1 MSKHILIGIA
11 GGTGSG
17 KSLVAKT
24 LIDKLGDDHVAMI
37 QQDAYYNHLK
47 HLSFAERSSQNFDHP
62 DAYDERLLLNHI
74 KILLSGGTIEQ
85 PIYDFSQH
93 LRKSESKK
101 VGGQVIIILDGILV
115 LHNEQLREMMKIKV
129 YVDTDADI
137 RLIRRLQRDLHERG
151 RNIKSILEQYEK
163 TVRPMHLQ
171 FVEPSKRYADIII
184 PQGGKNFVAI
194 DLLKTKIESIL
205 QNES

>member
-1 MSKHILIGIA
+1 MTKRQIEIL
-11 GGTGSG
+11 
-17 KSLVAKT
+17 KK
-24 LIDKLGDDHVAMI
+24 
-37 QQDAYYNHLK
+37 
-47 HLSFAERSSQNFDHP
+47 
-62 DAYDERLLLNHI
+62 LLLERQQE
-74 KILLSGGTIEQ
+74 ILQELGASNDDINKLQRENSA
-85 PIYDFSQH
+85 DWVDRVS
-93 LRKSESKK
+93 
-101 VGGQVIIILDGILV
+101 
-115 LHNEQLREMMKIKV
+115 LHNEQLRELMKIKI

-151 RNIKSILEQYEK
+151 RYIKAILEQYEK

-205 QNES
+205 SE